1 MKLTKF
7 IKRLQLTKIISTFLL
22 AAIVL
27 VTTACNSDNEL
38 GARPENRPVQLG
50 GQNNPHKAGGDGMT
64 QYKVTNDPK
73 VTRGKDNAS
82 LPNLTL
88 LAAANRSETSYPTD
102 DSKVEGL
109 LYSDDEA
116 TALDNVN
123 DYVSPGEQKQLLDPT
138 RIPAKKQP
146 LIDRSDP
153 DNQLLEKTGEMFD
166 EAADFSPN

>member
-1 MKLTKF
+1 
-7 IKRLQLTKIISTFLL
+7 
-22 AAIVL
+22 
-27 VTTACNSDNEL
+27 
-38 GARPENRPVQLG
+38 
-50 GQNNPHKAGGDGMT
+50 GDGMT
-64 QYKVTNDPK
+64 KYKVTNDPR
-73 VTRGKDNAS
+73 VTKGKDNAS
-82 LPNLTL
+82 LPSSTL

-109 LYSDDEA
+109 LYSDDKA

-123 DYVSPGEQKQLLDPT
+123 DYVSPGERKELLDPT

-166 EAADFSPN
+166 DAADFSAN